1 VGPARFFWFYDPVT
15 VDGRMEEAER
25 TALIEEAILPVVA
38 DHGLQLV
45 DLDWRPLRP
54 RGLLRLYVDKPGG
67 VAIADC
73 ERLSRELG
81 DVLDAAAVIEA
92 GYDLE
97 VSSPGLDRQ
106 LRTER
111 EYRWA
116 VGRQVRCW
124 LAGGTEVR
132 GRLTA
137 VTPAQL
143 VLDRGGER
151 VELGRADVTKAR
163 LEAEVPWPRKA

>member
-1 VGPARFFWFYDPVT
+1 MD
-15 VDGRMEEAER
+15 DAER
-25 TALIEEAILPVVA
+25 TAQIEDAVAPVVGG
-38 DHGLQLV
+38 HGLELV
-45 DLDWRPLRP
+45 DLEWRGLRP
-54 RGLLRLYVDKPGG
+54 RGVLRLYVDKPGG
-67 VAIADC
+67 VGIGEC

-81 DVLDAAAVIEA
+81 DVLDVAAVIDG

-106 LRTER
+106 LKKER

-116 VGRQVRCW
+116 VGKQIRCW

-132 GRLTA
+132 GRLTE
-137 VTPAQL
+137 VTAERL
-143 VLDRGGER
+143 VLDREGER
-151 VELGRADVTKAR
+151 TEVGRAAVTKAR

>member
-1 VGPARFFWFYDPVT
+1 
-15 VDGRMEEAER
+15 MEEAAR
-25 TALIEEAILPVVA
+25 TGLIEEAVAPVVA

-45 DLDWRPLRP
+45 DVEWRELRP
-54 RGLLRLYVDKPGG
+54 RGLLRLYVDKRGG
-67 VAIADC
+67 VGIGDC
-73 ERLSRELG
+73 ERLSREIG
-81 DVLDAAAVIEA
+81 DVLDAAAVIEG

-106 LRTER
+106 LRKER

-116 VGRQVRCW
+116 IGRQVRCW
-124 LAGGTEVR
+124 LAGGAEVR

-137 VTPAQL
+137 VTADRL
-143 VLDRGGER
+143 VLDRGGEQM
-151 VELGRADVTKAR
+151 ELGRADVTKAR

>member
-1 VGPARFFWFYDPVT
+1 
-15 VDGRMEEAER
+15 
-25 TALIEEAILPVVA
+25 VVA

-45 DLDWRPLRP
+45 DVEWRELRP

-67 VAIADC
+67 VGIGDC
-73 ERLSRELG
+73 ERLSREIG
-81 DVLDAAAVIEA
+81 DVLDAAAVIEG

-106 LRTER
+106 LRKER

-116 VGRQVRCW
+116 VGRQIRCW
-124 LAGGTEVR
+124 LAGGAEVC

-137 VTPAQL
+137 VTADRL
-143 VLDRGGER
+143 VLDRGGEQ

>member
-1 VGPARFFWFYDPVT
+1 
-15 VDGRMEEAER
+15 MEEAGR
-25 TALIEEAILPVVA
+25 TGLIEETVAPVVA
-38 DHGLQLV
+38 DHGLLLV
-45 DLDWRPLRP
+45 DVEWRELRP

-67 VAIADC
+67 VGIADC
-73 ERLSRELG
+73 ERLSREIG
-81 DVLDAAAVIEA
+81 DVLDAAAVIEG

-106 LRTER
+106 LRKER

-137 VTPAQL
+137 VTADRL
-143 VLDRGGER
+143 VLDRGGEQ
-151 VELGRADVTKAR
+151 VELERADVTKAR